1 MFLRR
6 VIVTDHG
13 VYRPMGLVPRVIIYV
28 LGFLGI
34 AAATLTGRLPPASAA
49 MYCALLGVP
58 FAWALYT
65 YMKHGKL
72 GRPSVELA
80 NGSLHMDRPQSSDGM
95 VRFPLDKLQEILIYG
110 MRGKRIY
117 RFTSA
122 DGGCEDVSPLWSR
135 QVEAGVIAFLQN
147 GLPPAVKVTVEEPQ
161 SLFEALRRDP
171 PR

>member
-13 VYRPMGLVPRVIIYV
+13 VYRPMALVPRVVLYV
-28 LGFLGI
+28 LAFLAI
-34 AAATLTGRLPPASAA
+34 AVAALTGRLPATSAA

-72 GRPSVELA
+72 GRPSVEISQG
-80 NGSLHMDRPQSSDGM
+80 NLHMDRPQSSNGM
-95 VRFPLDKLQEILIYG
+95 VRFPLAELKEILIYG

-117 RFTSA
+117 RFTSG

-135 QVEAGVIAFLQN
+135 QVEAGVIAFLQDR
-147 GLPPAVKVTVEEPQ
+147 LPSGVKVTVEEPQ

>member
-1 MFLRR
+1 MLLRR
-6 VIVTDHG
+6 VIVTNQG
-13 VYRPMGLVPRVIIYV
+13 VYRPMGLVARIVIYV
-28 LGFLGI
+28 LGFLALAG
-34 AAATLTGRLPPASAA
+34 AALTGRLPPASAA
-49 MYCALLGVP
+49 MYFALLGVP

-72 GRPSVELA
+72 GRPSVEVA

-95 VRFPLDKLQEILIYG
+95 VQFPLDQLREVLIYG

-122 DGGCEDVSPLWSR
+122 DGGCQDVSPLWSR
-135 QVEAGVIAFLQN
+135 QVEAGVIAFLQEC
-147 GLPPAVKVTVEEPQ
+147 LPPSVKVTVEEPQ